1 MLFEFMMSEVRITN
15 LTIKKEERKYSIY
28 WINTLK
34 SCIKIKLRLIFFIMI
49 FMYVLF
55 LSYLIII
62 FWEKKHQCQGGVHCV
77 RIAAINWQI
86 LF

>member
-1 MLFEFMMSEVRITN
+1 MLFEFIRCEVRVMN
-15 LTIKKEERKYSIY
+15 LTIKKERESIQY
-28 WINTLK
+28 IEINTLK
-34 SCIKIKLRLIFFIMI
+34 SCIKIKLILIFFIMI
-49 FMYVLF
+49 FMYVLL

-62 FWEKKHQCQGGVHCV
+62 FWEKKQQCQGGVHCV